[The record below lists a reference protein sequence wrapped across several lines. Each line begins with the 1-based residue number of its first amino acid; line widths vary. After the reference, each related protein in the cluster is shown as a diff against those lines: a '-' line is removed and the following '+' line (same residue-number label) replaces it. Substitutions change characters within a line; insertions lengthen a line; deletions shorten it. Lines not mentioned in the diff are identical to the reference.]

1 MILIIED
8 RLEESAT
15 HRWMTL
21 GQIKALMRYD
31 NIVNMDTRTVISCI
45 PFSYLLAGG
54 EDLKDIEARCNDISM
69 VNSMTARLDQRVLT
83 ETFYAMNQ
91 FKQFNALET
100 TQVDLFS
107 MKSWTMRDDAFSCS
121 QPYPF
126 RVIFCD
132 ISIDGRE
139 VKHWTQPLF
148 QATGIATFGLLTCIE
163 NGKKEFL
170 VHLKPEIGC
179 FDGIELGPSI
189 QQEYSTALELDSCSQ
204 LFFEKLGAASGIV
217 LDVLLSEEG
226 GRFYH
231 EQNRNVIVEIDKD
244 ELRDLPE
251 GYFWM
256 DYRNLNMFTQFNNCV
271 NIQLRNLMSLL
282 EV

>member
-1 MILIIED
+1 MMLVID
-8 RLEESAT
+8 DPLEESTT
-15 HRWMTL
+15 HKWMTL
-21 GQIKALMRYD
+21 GQIKLLMRHD

-45 PFSYLLAGG
+45 PFSFLMEGKEDVDYAGFG
-54 EDLKDIEARCNDISM
+54 CSDIPMIR
-69 VNSMTARLDQRVLT
+69 SMTARLDLGVLT
-83 ETFYAMNQ
+83 KTFHAMNRYRQ
-91 FKQFNALET
+91 FSLPDT
-100 TQVDLFS
+100 SLVDLYS
-107 MKSWTMRDDAFSCS
+107 LDRWGMHGDVFSCS
-121 QPYPF
+121 SPYPF
-126 RVIFCD
+126 QIIFCD

-139 VKHWTQPLF
+139 VRHWTQPLF
-148 QATGIATFGLLTCIE
+148 QATGIATFGMITRIE
-163 NGKKEFL
+163 NGRKEFL

-189 QQEYSTALELDSCSQ
+189 QQEYGSALESDIVSR
-204 LFFEKLGAASGIV
+204 LFFEKLGSGSGIV

-231 EQNRNVIVEIDKD
+231 EQNRNVIIEIDRK
-244 ELRDLPE
+244 ELAELPE

-256 DYRNLNMFTQFNNCV
+256 DFRNLNMFTQFNNCV